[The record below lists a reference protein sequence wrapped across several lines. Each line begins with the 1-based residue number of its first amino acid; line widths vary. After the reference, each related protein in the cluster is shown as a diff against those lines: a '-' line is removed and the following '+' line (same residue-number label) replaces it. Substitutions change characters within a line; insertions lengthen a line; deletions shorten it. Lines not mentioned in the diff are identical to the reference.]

1 MFVASCSDS
10 SPRVSLTHMSIHRA
24 FPLTIALFALP
35 LSLGAQTRVDTTYVH
50 YLRAIRATAVR
61 ASPSV
66 TGRLIK
72 RVPVGTEL
80 AFGIDNILEQNGW
93 VNVLADSGATPIYG
107 YVPSADV
114 QIKARMTVVVSPLVP
129 ERKDSVVIR
138 ESEVLSPIRP
148 DVASAIDAPDLAV
161 VKVFGTGKF
170 TVFLMQPMIWKIG
183 STNDTITVPTGF
195 VTDFASIPRAL
206 WTLLSPTG
214 PYRLAAV
221 VHDWLYWDQGCTRDQ
236 ADNLLYIAMQEER
249 AGAVPSAAVYSGVRF
264 GGSFAWDG
272 NRAERARG
280 EPRVLTAGFDS
291 PPALASWQQWRLA
304 VKQRGLTS
312 TPVPV
317 GGEAPAYCA
326 RGNVTSVP

>member
-1 MFVASCSDS
+1 
-10 SPRVSLTHMSIHRA
+10 
-24 FPLTIALFALP
+24 
-35 LSLGAQTRVDTTYVH
+35 
-50 YLRAIRATAVR
+50 
-61 ASPSV
+61 
-66 TGRLIK
+66 
-72 RVPVGTEL
+72 VPVGTEL